1 MKIIEEDKSNLE
13 IKIEVLR
20 QDIKEKEYYS
30 KEIMDENKAIKY
42 ELEIMKIKNNPVS
55 LLEESQLKIPV
66 LIKFAK
72 NILKMNMF

>member
-1 MKIIEEDKSNLE
+1 ME
-13 IKIEVLR
+13 
-20 QDIKEKEYYS
+20 
-30 KEIMDENKAIKY
+30 ENKAIKY

-66 LIKFAK
+66 LIKFAR